1 MKTGWPLTWNTWKT
15 LEIPWKKIS
24 PGKTLEKR
32 PFLAKTLEIPWKKI
46 IADLTVRDM
55 SDFAFFQVKI
65 FFPPSAGSV
74 HYQALLFS

>member
-1 MKTGWPLTWNTWKT
+1 MMMMTLLLEYLENPGNPL
-15 LEIPWKKIS
+15 EKIS

-46 IADLTVRDM
+46 IADLIVRDM
-55 SDFAFFQVKI
+55 CDLAFFQVKI

-74 HYQALLFS
+74 HYQA